1 MELDLELDNDGH
13 FVDEDGNHVF
23 EEDGE
28 LYVTVWETASEDEMD
43 ETEDEDDDEMHDAV
57 ESQQQP
63 ANDDVD

>member
-1 MELDLELDNDGH
+1 
-13 FVDEDGNHVF
+13 
-23 EEDGE
+23 
-28 LYVTVWETASEDEMD
+28 VWETASEDEMD